1 MEGITMKNLQSSI
14 KSTAAVLAALTLAGA
29 AVAQTASPIPAPM
42 QPSVPA
48 QTGRPVGQPAGQT
61 MGQPMTPPEGQAM
74 GTPLPGGTGL
84 PPPPQVRQA
93 GSVDY
98 MNGGAGEEARA
109 VMDAKASQF
118 SLHNVFSGKG
128 GEYVVARKVTITP
141 VGARTGQ
148 PITIDNA
155 GPILMVSLPPGSYT
169 VEADVDGKMQKKTV
183 KLAGQPVKLNW
194 NWPGA

>member
-1 MEGITMKNLQSSI
+1 MTAVAAAEPDLTKTPLDA
-14 KSTAAVLAALTLAGA
+14 TAA
-29 AVAQTASPIPAPM
+29 SI
-42 QPSVPA
+42 
-48 QTGRPVGQPAGQT
+48 
-61 MGQPMTPPEGQAM
+61 
-74 GTPLPGGTGL
+74 LPKVQNANGI
-84 PPPPQVRQA
+84 
-93 GSVDY
+93 DY

-109 VMDAKASQF
+109 VMDAKGAQF

-141 VGARTGQ
+141 VGGKAVE

-169 VEADVDGKMQKKTV
+169 IEADVDGKTQRKTV